1 MEYSKALNYLTNSC
15 KFGSKRG
22 LDNFKKLLKL
32 MDNPHENLKVIHV
45 AGTNGKGS
53 CCVMLA
59 SILKEQGYNVGLFIS
74 PHLIR
79 YNERISINGQY
90 ISDEDFADII
100 GVVKDKAE
108 MLFNNTNDF
117 FSFFEIITA
126 AAFLYFKKK
135 SVDFVILE
143 TGMGGR
149 LDSTNAV
156 DNPIV
161 SVITSISFDHT
172 EYLGNTIEEIAFEKG
187 GIIKKNLPTVLYCQD
202 KKVYNKI
209 KDICDAKNSSLFY
222 VDEYNEKIISM
233 NVEETVFSVKNKY
246 ADYNCIKLKMS
257 GKYQVKNACNVLSV
271 VYVLKKRGILIDD
284 YAVLKGL
291 EKASFAGRMEIIK
304 RNPLFILDGAH
315 NYDGINQMADFLGFI
330 RNLGYNNI
338 IALFGVLKD
347 KDYLKMFE
355 MLMEVCDKVILTKP
369 VNLRAVSPIEI
380 MKGLSYNKNNVFIED
395 NYKNAVKCAL
405 DMAELKGCVICV
417 GSLYLVGDVKRYVKE
432 VLM

>member
-1 MEYSKALNYLTNSC
+1 MEYSKAVDYLTNSC

-22 LDNFKKLLKL
+22 IDNFKKLLSL
-32 MDNPHENLKVIHV
+32 MDNPHENLKAIHV

-90 ISDEDFADII
+90 ISDKDFADVIE
-100 GVVKDKAE
+100 VVKDKTNI
-108 MLFNNTNDF
+108 LFNNTNDF

-149 LDSTNAV
+149 LDATNAI

-161 SVITSISFDHT
+161 SVITSISLDHT
-172 EYLGNTIEEIAFEKG
+172 EYLGNTIEDIAFEKG
-187 GIIKKNLPTVLYCQD
+187 GIIKKNLPTVLYCQH

-209 KDICDAKNSSLFY
+209 KDICKTKNSSLFY
-222 VDEYNEKIISM
+222 IDEYNEKVISM
-233 NVEETVFSVKNKY
+233 NVEETIFSVKNKY
-246 ADYNCIKLKMS
+246 ADYNCVKIKMP
-257 GKYQVKNACNVLSV
+257 GKYQIKNTCNVLSV
-271 VYVLKKRGILIDD
+271 VYVLRKRGILIDD
-284 YAVLKGL
+284 YSVLKGL
-291 EKASFAGRMEIIK
+291 EKATFAGRMEIIK

-315 NYDGINQMADFLGFI
+315 NYDGIHQMVDFLGFI

-338 IALFGVLKD
+338 IAVFGVLKD

-355 MLMEVCDKVILTKP
+355 MLVEVCNKIILTKP
-369 VNLRAVSPIEI
+369 INLRAVSPIEI
-380 MKGLSYNKNNVFIED
+380 IRGLSYNRNNVFIED
-395 NYKNAVKCAL
+395 NYKNAVKRAV
-405 DMAELKGCVICV
+405 DMAGLKGCVICA
-417 GSLYLVGDVKRYVKE
+417 GSLYLVGDVKRYVEE
-432 VLM
+432 VLI